1 MDKTINLIIGAI
13 LTVLGAFG
21 IVQADESTALLTYS
35 SNVIVG
41 TIGIYEI
48 VRAII
53 KRYKAK
59 KDEKK
64 ADA

>member
-1 MDKTINLIIGAI
+1 MDKTINLILGAI
-13 LTVLGAFG
+13 LTILGAFG

-35 SNVIVG
+35 SDIIVG
-41 TIGIYEI
+41 SIGVYQI